1 MEEGDN
7 LEEKDYTKT
16 STLWIDW
23 LVYTIFCLI
32 TLSPFFKLWDEYF
45 KLIGAAV
52 LLGAIFGILNRI
64 IRELVFIKRKLDKN
78 EKN

>member
-7 LEEKDYTKT
+7 LEEDYTKT

-23 LVYTIFCLI
+23 LVYTLFCLV
-32 TLSPFFKLWDEYF
+32 TLSPFFKLWDETI
-45 KLIGAAV
+45 KLVGLALLVGA
-52 LLGAIFGILNRI
+52 LFGILNRI
-64 IRELVFIKRKLDKN
+64 IRELVFIKRKLYKN